1 MGEEWAS
8 DKPFLF
14 FCDFEPGLA
23 DAVREGRRREFSQYP
38 EFRAAAARE
47 RIPDPTLPSTFER
60 SKLDWTR
67 PTGPA
72 HAVWLARYQRL
83 LAIRS
88 REIVPRLKGIGGSAG
103 HYRVLGADSV
113 AVEWRMSDG
122 STLGLIANFG
132 TEPVTALEISGGARM
147 LYCSGE
153 TPGAP
158 QSATFILKPP

>member
-1 MGEEWAS
+1 MSPQLASLGQVRATYRLQFHRGFTFHDAAKLVPYLSKLGISHVYASPIMEARPGSIHGYDIIDHNRLNPELGGEEG
-8 DKPFLF
+8 F
-14 FCDFEPGLA
+14 
-23 DAVREGRRREFSQYP
+23 
-38 EFRAAAARE
+38 
-47 RIPDPTLPSTFER
+47 
-60 SKLDWTR
+60 
-67 PTGPA
+67 
-72 HAVWLARYQRL
+72 
-83 LAIRS
+83 